1 LPKKAVVLL
10 SGGID
15 STTTLALARAEGFE
29 VYALTIDYGQRHRVE
44 LDAATRVASS
54 LSAKEH
60 KIMTVDLRAVGGSA
74 LTSDMDVPKSQEV
87 ETVLSTASTGFPTS
101 GPSWYPVRKPEGI
114 PSTYVPARNTI
125 FLSLA
130 LSWAEAIGATAVFIG
145 ATAVDYS
152 GYPDCRP
159 EYIEAFQR
167 VADLGT
173 KAGAEGRPIRIRA
186 PFVNVPKSQI
196 IRTGLRLGVDY
207 SLTHSCYDPADDG
220 KACGKCDSCHFR
232 RKAFAE
238 AGVKDP
244 TVYLAAGG
252 GASGRDAPFL
262 RGTRAPDS

>member
-1 LPKKAVVLL
+1 MPKKAVVLL

-15 STTTLALARAEGFE
+15 STTAMALAGAEGFE
-29 VYALTIDYGQRHRVE
+29 VYALTIDYGQRHRAE
-44 LDAATRVASS
+44 LDAARRVARS

-60 KIMTVDLRAVGGSA
+60 KIISVDLRAVGGSA
-74 LTSDMDVPKSQEV
+74 LTSDMDVPKSGIGDRV
-87 ETVLSTASTGFPTS
+87 S
-101 GPSWYPVRKPEGI
+101 GRDRKPQTRTPKPQEI
-114 PSTYVPARNTI
+114 PVTYVPGRNTV
-125 FLSLA
+125 LLALA

-145 ATAVDYS
+145 VTAVDYS

-173 KAGAEGRPIRIRA
+173 KAGVEGKPITIRA
-186 PFVNVPKSQI
+186 PFVNVPKSGI
-196 IRTGLRLGVDY
+196 IRRGLRLGVDY

-244 TVYLAAGG
+244 TVYAE
-252 GASGRDAPFL
+252 S
-262 RGTRAPDS
+262 